1 MNNANYS
8 EPRRLDSHLPRNASF
23 KNLSSR
29 LEGAYTNGLPSYGRQ
44 ARAEDAGSCS
54 TGADVDCDMVNLSW
68 NGQ

>member
-23 KNLSSR
+23 KSSR
-29 LEGAYTNGLPSYGRQ
+29 RGSKAAYTNGLPSYGRQ